1 MVVSRETKMNF
12 SQVLNL
18 VETSLENV
26 FGVWGLD
33 SGFKN
38 VSAGFLPFLVFLYA
52 RKKISPT
59 LLVCN
64 DHSLRISLFEDIN
77 HFSKKQCLSFIKSNR
92 SELVSGSDLHAISSF
107 KKHNNSIMVCSEES
121 FDFLKSNF
129 LGLKTENEY
138 VLLSSLKTRGSLVGL
153 LTSLKMDL
161 SDKVFSPGFYSI
173 RGSVV
178 DFFLF
183 GDKFP
188 IRVEFDGEE
197 IFSVRSFSVETQ
209 MQIDV
214 LDVSLVKIQLPV
226 EQNLNLKSDS
236 KMLYKSLLI
245 KKSLNGYFSISR
257 YGKTDGVDND
267 LKCINHFGFR
277 KNPTLL
283 KSLIESKQAEGIN
296 NFLICLNPD
305 FSHKIK
311 SKVFSGFI
319 SSNVRLLTSFSSSV
333 LGLFF
338 LKLSDVYDIP
348 EIIKNKDETS
358 VKSFNS
364 SSNAFKWKSLVV
376 HENLGV
382 GVYKGLSKVKNGSS
396 VVECVA
402 LEYKHGDKVHVPL
415 ENLHFLDIYIGNKN
429 EKNITDLRKTSWERE
444 KFKARKSAGEIVDS
458 FVEMYGKRT
467 NESGVAF
474 EKDGELYDELKES
487 FKYTETK
494 DQLVA
499 YQEIKRDMEN
509 KLPMDRLLCG
519 DVGFGKTE
527 VAIRS
532 ALKALNTDKQ
542 VVVLAPTTI
551 LSNQLFESFKE
562 RLSGFGFN
570 LCQLS
575 RFVSKKLISKYVVEI
590 KSGKIDVVVGT
601 HRVLSKD
608 VKIPKLG
615 LIIIDEEHRF
625 GANHKEKLRIFSNN
639 VDVLSM
645 SATPIPR
652 TMQFALMGIR
662 DITTI
667 KTPPVGRLSVIT
679 NQLPFDSSTLK
690 HAALYEKERGGQSFF
705 VFNNVKKIEG
715 MVLKLKNLLP
725 NLSIKY
731 AHGQMK
737 PVDLEKIM
745 NEMFLGKIDLL
756 VCTTII
762 EAGVDLPNVNTIFI
776 YDAHKY
782 GLSQLYQMRGRVGR
796 SPVQAYCYLLTPNV
810 DLSQEAYERLRTLQ
824 YNSVLGSGYNIA
836 LRDFEMRGGGNLF
849 GTEQSGHLSNVG
861 LNFYNKMIKEK
872 ALLLKSGDMGNEKV
886 EKESVFKISVG
897 GEALI
902 PEDFMENQD
911 DRLFFYRRLSLS
923 TDCKEVD
930 LVNFEIRDRFGLPPT
945 SLRLLFLIK
954 KIRLLSLN
962 MNLLFLKTN
971 NTGVDLLFGLFN
983 KEDVVGLVT
992 QASSFFNNHGVVFSV
1007 QNNSTGLTF
1016 KIETHGVEKSLS
1028 SVVGL
1033 LNFLKDENED

>member
-18 VETSLENV
+18 VETSLEKV
-26 FGVWGLD
+26 FGVWGLG

-38 VSAGFLPFLVFLYA
+38 VSAGLLPFLVFLYA
-52 RKKISPT
+52 RKRVSPT
-59 LLVCN
+59 LLVCD
-64 DHSLRISLFEDIN
+64 DHSLRISLFEHIN
-77 HFSKKQCLSFIKSNR
+77 HFYEEKCLSFIKSNR
-92 SELVSGSDLHAISSF
+92 SELVSGSDLHAISFF
-107 KKHNNSIMVCSEES
+107 KKNNDSIMVCSEDS
-121 FDFLKSNF
+121 FDFLKANF
-129 LGLKTENEY
+129 LGAKIENKS
-138 VLLSSLKTRGSLVGL
+138 VLLSSLKTRGSLLDL
-153 LTSLKMDL
+153 LRSLKMDL
-161 SDKVFSPGFYSI
+161 SEKVFSPGFYSI

-183 GDKFP
+183 GDKHP

-197 IFSVRSFSVETQ
+197 VFSARSFNVETQ
-209 MQIDV
+209 MQVDV
-214 LDVSLVKIQLPV
+214 LDVGLVKIQLPS
-226 EQNLNLKSDS
+226 EENLNFESNS
-236 KMLYKSLLI
+236 SVFYKSLLI
-245 KKSLNGYFSISR
+245 KKSLNGYFSISS

-267 LKCINHFGFR
+267 LKCVNHFGFK

-283 KSLIESKQAEGIN
+283 KSLVDSKQVEGFN
-296 NFLICLNPD
+296 KFLICLNPD

-311 SKVFSGFI
+311 SKNFSDFI
-319 SSNVRLLTSFSSSV
+319 SSNIRLLTSFSSSV

-338 LKLSDVYDIP
+338 LKLSDVYDVP
-348 EIIKNKDETS
+348 EIIKNKDKTS
-358 VKSFNS
+358 IKSFNNS
-364 SSNAFKWKSLVV
+364 PNTFKWKSLVV

-415 ENLHFLDIYIGNKN
+415 ENLHFLDIYIGNRN

-487 FKYTETK
+487 FKYAETK
-494 DQLVA
+494 DQLIA

-532 ALKALNTDKQ
+532 ALKALNTNKQ

-575 RFVSKKLISKYVVEI
+575 RFVSKKLVSEHIAEI
-590 KSGKIDVVVGT
+590 NSGKTDVVVGT

-652 TMQFALMGIR
+652 TMQFALLGIR

-715 MVLKLKNLLP
+715 MVLKLKKLLP
-725 NLSIKY
+725 NLSIKH

-737 PVDLEKIM
+737 PTDLEKIM
-745 NEMFLGKIDLL
+745 NEMFLGHIDLL

-776 YDAHKY
+776 YDSHKY

-872 ALLLKSGDMGNEKV
+872 ALLLKSGNVNNGVV
-886 EKESVFKISVG
+886 EKEPVFKISVS

-902 PEDFMENQD
+902 PGDFMENQD
-911 DRLFFYRRLSLS
+911 DRLFFYRKLSLS
-923 TDCKEVD
+923 SDCKEVD
-930 LVNFEIRDRFGLPPT
+930 LVDFEVRDRFGLPPT

-962 MNLLFLKTN
+962 RKLLFLKTN
-971 NTGVDLLFGLFN
+971 EVGVDLLFNLFK
-983 KEDVVGLVT
+983 KEGVVGLVKR
-992 QASSFFNNHGVVFSV
+992 ASSFFNDNNIVFSI
-1007 QNNSTGLTF
+1007 QNSSTGLTL
-1016 KIETHGVEKSLS
+1016 KIEGSSVEKSLS

-1033 LNFLKDENED
+1033 LNFLKNEK